1 MAQEIRTRVAAAE
14 EHARL
19 DAEQVRYSK
28 FTVASAHSSPHTNL
42 TPCIWNEQRH
52 SEERSALRA
61 EKHAA
66 VSVARQQ
73 VEAMKAGGAQQQ
85 RPAVVTSAADEGGVG
100 AMVDAVV
107 DDAAEPAAAL
117 VLLDDPAAPQLAAG
131 EGKMT
136 FSWLNFRLGAKR

>member
-28 FTVASAHSSPHTNL
+28 FTVASAHSSSHTNL

-73 VEAMKAGGAQQQ
+73 VEAELGEK
-85 RPAVVTSAADEGGVG
+85 
-100 AMVDAVV
+100 
-107 DDAAEPAAAL
+107 L
-117 VLLDDPAAPQLAAG
+117 VLQVSLSLYLSLCVCVCVSVCVCLSLSLSDTHTHTGAAG
-131 EGKMT
+131 EVG
-136 FSWLNFRLGAKR
+136 S